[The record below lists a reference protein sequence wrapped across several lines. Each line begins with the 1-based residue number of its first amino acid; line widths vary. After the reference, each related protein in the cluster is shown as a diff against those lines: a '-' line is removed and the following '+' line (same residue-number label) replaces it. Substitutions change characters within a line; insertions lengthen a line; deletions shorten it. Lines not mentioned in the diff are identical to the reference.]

1 MIILLGLNH
10 KTAPLA
16 VREKLFFGCQEV
28 KSLLPEIAAVA
39 GVREAMF
46 LATCN
51 RIEVLA
57 CIDGR
62 EEPIRE
68 LRSFLAMCGGLTPEE
83 ADQCLYAYCDENAVR
98 HLFRVAS
105 SLDSLVVGEA
115 QILGQVREAYRQ
127 ALEKNTAGA
136 FMNRLLHRAFR
147 TAKRVR
153 SETALAV
160 NPVSVSFAA
169 VTLAKKIFGA
179 LAGKNVL
186 LIGAGEMAEL
196 TGMHLIGNGVAGIT
210 IANRSPVHAA
220 MLAEKFHGQAV
231 GLDALETALINA
243 DIVISSTG
251 APSYVISADLIRN
264 VHHKRKNRLL
274 FLIDIAVPRDIDPLA
289 GTVENVYLY
298 NIDNLQNIVDENL
311 NVRKKEI
318 YKADSIINEEV
329 KNYLTWLKEL
339 EAVPTI
345 VLLRAKAEAIAQAE
359 IAKAAPWLE
368 TLQDDERRKIQAL
381 VNTIVNK
388 LLHNPVV
395 ALKEE
400 SADFGSADIIA
411 LTRRLFQL
419 DK

>member
-1 MIILLGLNH
+1 
-10 KTAPLA
+10 
-16 VREKLFFGCQEV
+16 
-28 KSLLPEIAAVA
+28 
-39 GVREAMF
+39 
-46 LATCN
+46 
-51 RIEVLA
+51 
-57 CIDGR
+57 
-62 EEPIRE
+62 
-68 LRSFLAMCGGLTPEE
+68 
-83 ADQCLYAYCDENAVR
+83 
-98 HLFRVAS
+98 
-105 SLDSLVVGEA
+105 
-115 QILGQVREAYRQ
+115 
-127 ALEKNTAGA
+127 
-136 FMNRLLHRAFR
+136 
-147 TAKRVR
+147 
-153 SETALAV
+153 
-160 NPVSVSFAA
+160 
-169 VTLAKKIFGA
+169 
-179 LAGKNVL
+179 
-186 LIGAGEMAEL
+186 
-196 TGMHLIGNGVAGIT
+196 
-210 IANRSPVHAA
+210 